1 MKLQHSCC
9 SLLLALLLLLP
20 GPLLSGCSGSD
31 EDAESLTVVTSF
43 FPLYTAAVNVMDGVE
58 GVQLLNLAQPTVGCL
73 HDYQLTPR
81 DMQTLEKADLLIIN
95 GMGMEEFMDNVF
107 SAMPNLPV
115 VSAADGIT
123 AIEEEGHSHE
133 HHEDEESDEDGHHHE
148 HNAHAWVSVANY
160 IQYVENIR
168 AALCSADPAHAEQYC
183 ANAEAYTQKLTD
195 LRDRMETELAHVRQH
210 EIITFH
216 EAFAYFAEESGLH
229 VAAVLEREPGMGP
242 SASELAE
249 TVDLVRETG
258 CEVLFVE
265 PQYSSDVAQVV
276 ARETGARLY
285 SLDPVVTGDENDK
298 DAYLKAMEQNL
309 TVLKEALC

>member
-20 GPLLSGCSGSD
+20 GSLLSGCSGSD

-216 EAFAYFAEESGLH
+216 EAFAYFAEEFGLH